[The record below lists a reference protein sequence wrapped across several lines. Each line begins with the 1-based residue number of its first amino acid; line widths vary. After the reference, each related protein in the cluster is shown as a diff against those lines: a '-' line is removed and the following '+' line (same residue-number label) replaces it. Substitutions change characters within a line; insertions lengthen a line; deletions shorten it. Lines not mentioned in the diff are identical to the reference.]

1 MALHNASL
9 AELGAAQT
17 TYPPNSQQ
25 SLYAPN
31 LGTAVS
37 SSMHL
42 TNPSHE
48 SEVGATGYKM
58 DHEMMYY
65 PVSVSFRKKKYIKNM
80 HYINSK
86 LLFDFHL
93 YNRTQHLN

>member
-9 AELGAAQT
+9 AELGATQT
-17 TYPPNSQQ
+17 AYPPNTQQ

-42 TNPSHE
+42 TNTSHE

-65 PVSVSFRKKKYIKNM
+65 PVSYHKETHKRN
-80 HYINSK
+80 HNQ
-86 LLFDFHL
+86 D
-93 YNRTQHLN
+93 TLN